1 MFQLDQIR
9 HRYGQQVVLDLPYF
23 AGHQGEHHLVLG
35 LSGGGKTTLL
45 HVMAGL
51 LRPTEGAVHIAGQ
64 DLARLSGD
72 ALDRFRGRTIGIVFQ
87 QMHLLA
93 TLTVRENL
101 LLAQYM
107 AGLPQRPDR
116 VTDVLGSLDVA
127 DKAHAYPSQLSYG
140 QKQRVSIAR
149 AVINEPRLILADE
162 PTASLDDLRSRKVL
176 DLLIDQADAYDA
188 TLVIATHDQRVKH
201 RFEKRLVL
209 GEAAPSEALV
219 DEAVPA
225 SSGIVN
231 RESSLSTP
239 QRAADNGHS
248 S

>member
-9 HRYGQQVVLDLPYF
+9 HRYGRQVVLDLPRF

-35 LSGGGKTTLL
+35 LSGSGKTTLL

-107 AGLPQRPDR
+107 AGLPQRPNR

-140 QKQRVSIAR
+140 QKQRIGIAR

-201 RFEKRLVL
+201 RFEKRFVL
-209 GEAAPSEALV
+209 GETVPSESV
-219 DEAVPA
+219 VEDPA
-225 SSGIVN
+225 SASSVIVN
-231 RESSLSTP
+231 HESPQST
-239 QRAADNGHS
+239 QGRAADNGYS

>member
-9 HRYGQQVVLDLPYF
+9 HRYGQQVVLDLPHF
-23 AGHQGEHHLVLG
+23 AGQQGGHHLVLG
-35 LSGGGKTTLL
+35 LSGSGKTTLL

-51 LRPTEGAVHIAGQ
+51 LRPTEGTVHIAGQ

-93 TLTVRENL
+93 TLTVRDNL

-116 VTDVLGSLDVA
+116 VRDVLGSLDVA
-127 DKAHAYPSQLSYG
+127 DKAHAYPNQLSYG

-188 TLVIATHDQRVKH
+188 TLVISTHDQRVKH
-201 RFEKRLVL
+201 RFEKQLVL
-209 GEAAPSEALV
+209 GEAAPSEV
-219 DEAVPA
+219 VVEGPVPA
-225 SSGIVN
+225 PSSTGN
-231 RESSLSTP
+231 HDASPSTP
-239 QRAADNGHS
+239 RRAVDNGHS

>member
-9 HRYGQQVVLDLPYF
+9 HCYGPQVVLDLSHF
-23 AGHQGEHHLVLG
+23 AGRQGEQHLVLG
-35 LSGGGKTTLL
+35 LSGSGKTTLL

-51 LRPTEGAVHIAGQ
+51 LQPTEGAVQIAGQ
-64 DLARLSGD
+64 DLAGLSGN

-87 QMHLLA
+87 QMHLLP

-116 VTDVLGSLDVA
+116 VADVLGSLDVA
-127 DKAHAYPSQLSYG
+127 DKADAYPSQLSYG
-140 QKQRVSIAR
+140 QKQRISIAR
-149 AVINEPRLILADE
+149 AVINEPQLILADE
-162 PTASLDDLRSRKVL
+162 PTANLDDLRSQKVL
-176 DLLIDQADAYDA
+176 DLFIDQADAYDA

-209 GEAAPSEALV
+209 EEAATSEALV
-219 DEAVPA
+219 DEAANA
-225 SSGIVN
+225 SS
-231 RESSLSTP
+231 ES
-239 QRAADNGHS
+239 
-248 S
+248 